1 MFGGDQSRWWTLL
14 VGKPLWCTL
23 FWGSCLLKKQAEEKH
38 SIVDCCCGEMQLSGK
53 CCWLGTGDW
62 GTYSSRNY
70 CIINSAVETSL
81 MGNWGSCWL
90 LTSGEKQLS
99 GSSPDWGVY
108 CSRVYRSRTSA
119 VGKSLLGKAL
129 LEEAS
134 CRRTSYYY
142 FTIPHHLN
150 SRAGCH
156 VSLLLFLCVKC
167 YHM

>member
-1 MFGGDQSRWWTLL
+1 MANSTDGGN
-14 VGKPLWCTL
+14 
-23 FWGSCLLKKQAEEKH
+23 
-38 SIVDCCCGEMQLSGK
+38 CCGALYFGEAACWRSKQRRNTQLGTAVGGERQLSGNAA
-53 CCWLGTGDW
+53 DW
-62 GTYSSRNY
+62 GTGECTAAEISVAQILQEDQLGGELAN
-70 CIINSAVETSL
+70 
-81 MGNWGSCWL
+81 CWL
-90 LTSGEKQLS
+90 LAGGEIQLS

-142 FTIPHHLN
+142 FAIPHHLN
-150 SRAGCH
+150 SAAGCH
-156 VSLLLFLCVKC
+156 VSLLLFLSDKC

>member
-1 MFGGDQSRWWTLL
+1 MVNNTGEETVVVHSILGKLLVGEVSRGETLNWGLLL
-14 VGKPLWCTL
+14 VGKDSCRETLLTGECTA
-23 FWGSCLLKKQAEEKH
+23 AEISVAQILQE
-38 SIVDCCCGEMQLSGK
+38 DQLGGELA
-53 CCWLGTGDW
+53 
-62 GTYSSRNY
+62 N
-70 CIINSAVETSL
+70 
-81 MGNWGSCWL
+81 CWL
-90 LTSGEKQLS
+90 LAGGEIQLS

-142 FTIPHHLN
+142 FAIPHHLN
-150 SRAGCH
+150 SAAGCH
-156 VSLLLFLCVKC
+156 VSLLLFLSDKC